1 MKRFFVI
8 SCTIMLLMGV
18 EKFVR
23 QTQLQRVER
32 NMQCDRKTIISL
44 TLISYQEK
52 VLISHMW
59 PPTCTQKTRFFQL
72 LYSNPVWFDSY
83 QLNSCRRLWPQTGI
97 NAPIIHLPPPKK
109 LWEVIYQT
117 LSSSSEEE
125 PWSVAYKLWV
135 RHLPTKIPWKTNWS
149 FFMPLSYRQ
158 FSLSEPSNQGSVRL
172 IEAWLG

>member
-1 MKRFFVI
+1 MIMKRFFVI

-72 LYSNPVWFDSY
+72 LYSVWFDSY

-117 LSSSSEEE
+117 E
-125 PWSVAYKLWV
+125 
-135 RHLPTKIPWKTNWS
+135 
-149 FFMPLSYRQ
+149 
-158 FSLSEPSNQGSVRL
+158 
-172 IEAWLG
+172 